1 MINHSRDRPIV
12 KAVLDTGPLF
22 NALVLH
28 LVEKSPE
35 SRRKGILEQSAVSS
49 YLVSS
54 TIRQE
59 AFLQLFRSIPTI
71 LTTAHVI
78 AEVNGLIKKGQ
89 VKGERHRAFWTHGM
103 ELLSAR
109 ALDERLSCRLLDMFI
124 DGALK
129 ESICTI
135 GPVDTAL
142 IELARGEGCSL
153 LTDDKT
159 IGWRAWEIGVDCRL
173 VYNLIESNRDID

>member
-1 MINHSRDRPIV
+1 MTYDSRERPII
-12 KAVLDTGPLF
+12 KAVLDTSTLF

-35 SRRKGILEQSAVSS
+35 SHRKVILETSALSL
-49 YLVSS
+49 YLADS
-54 TIRQE
+54 TSRQE

-71 LTTAHVI
+71 LTTPHVI
-78 AEVNGLIKKGQ
+78 AEVNGLLKKGQ

-103 ELLSAR
+103 ELLNAK
-109 ALDERLSCRLLDMFI
+109 ALDERSSLRLLDMFI

-129 ESICTI
+129 EGVCTI

-142 IELARGEGCSL
+142 IELARNEGCAL

-159 IGWRAWEIGVDCRL
+159 LGWRAWDIGVDCRL
-173 VYNLIESNRDID
+173 VYNLI